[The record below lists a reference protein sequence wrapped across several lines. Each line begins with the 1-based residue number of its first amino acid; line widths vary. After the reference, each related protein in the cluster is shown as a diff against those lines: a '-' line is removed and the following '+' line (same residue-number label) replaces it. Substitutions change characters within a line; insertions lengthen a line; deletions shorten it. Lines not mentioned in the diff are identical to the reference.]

1 MQGVRTGVGVMAE
14 LPIDRWLNLK
24 NVPAFLRVITPV
36 EHVWWRPLETVALVV
51 VATAIFG
58 VLGTFVASLINFE
71 LIRVL
76 MLHQLPAWPDDAIQ
90 AVKSNLTHCGDCLM
104 GGVTDG
110 ILVGIVSGACMVAIL
125 ICVKLINHRPM
136 HSFITTAPK
145 FRWRLFLV
153 GLGAFTLLLG
163 GAEIIPETLHGW
175 HDRPVFWKAGETVP
189 IRVAYMLAML
199 SALPVA
205 AAFEE
210 VMCRGWL
217 LQTTAAFTRNL
228 VAILLANSVIF
239 ALLHIDNDI
248 GHNISRAS
256 LGMALSYGALRL
268 GGLELGIGVHAANNL
283 VILLLAQ
290 TLRQA
295 EKSSPSTL
303 GGILVNL
310 AISAALVG
318 LVELVARWE
327 PLRRWTHAE
336 DEAPGLEPVLAA
348 S

>member
-1 MQGVRTGVGVMAE
+1 MAE
-14 LPIDRWLNLK
+14 LPIDRWLNLRRY
-24 NVPAFLRVITPV
+24 PAFLRVISPM
-36 EHVWWRPLETVALVV
+36 EHDWWRPPETLALVI
-51 VATAIFG
+51 VATAIAG
-58 VLGTFVASLINFE
+58 VLGTLLASVINFE

-76 MLHQLPAWPDDAIQ
+76 MLGELPAWPGDAIL
-90 AVKSNLTHCGDCLM
+90 AVKSTQVHCGDCLV
-104 GGVTDG
+104 GGITDG
-110 ILVGIVSGACMVAIL
+110 VLVGVVSAACMIAILV
-125 ICVKLINHRPM
+125 CVTQVNHRPM
-136 HSFITTAPK
+136 RTWITAAPR
-145 FRWRLFLV
+145 FRWRLFFV
-153 GLGAFTLLLG
+153 GLGAFIVLLG
-163 GAEIIPETLHGW
+163 GAAIIPETLHGW
-175 HDRPVFWKAGETVP
+175 PDRPVFLKADETV
-189 IRVAYMLAML
+189 IVRLVYLVAML
-199 SALPVA
+199 GALPVA

-217 LQTTAAFTRNL
+217 LQTTAAFSRNL
-228 VAILLANSVIF
+228 IAILLANSVVF

-303 GGILVNL
+303 GGIVVNVAVSL
-310 AISAALVG
+310 ALVG

-336 DEAPGLEPVLAA
+336 DAESPLEPALAA
-348 S
+348 T

>member
-1 MQGVRTGVGVMAE
+1 MAE
-14 LPIDRWLNLK
+14 LPIDRWLNLRRR
-24 NVPAFLRVITPV
+24 PAFLGTITPL
-36 EHVWWRPLETVALVV
+36 EHVWWRPLETLALVV

-58 VLGTFVASLINFE
+58 VFGTFLASLINFE
-71 LIRVL
+71 LIRLL
-76 MLHQLPAWPDDAIQ
+76 MFHQPPTWPGDAIL
-90 AVKSNLTHCGDCLM
+90 AVKSNQVHCGDCLM

-110 ILVGIVSGACMVAIL
+110 VLVGIVSGACMIAIL
-125 ICVKLINHRPM
+125 ICVTLVNHRPM
-136 HSFITTAPK
+136 RTWITAAPK
-145 FRWRLFLV
+145 FRWRLFFV
-153 GLGAFTLLLG
+153 GLVAFVLLLG
-163 GAEIIPETLHGW
+163 GAAIVPETLHGW
-175 HDRPVFWKAGETVP
+175 PDRPVFLKADESVA
-189 IRVAYMLAML
+189 IRLVYMLAML
-199 SALPVA
+199 AALPVA

-217 LQTTAAFTRNL
+217 LQTTAAFTRNA
-228 VAILLANSVIF
+228 VAILLANSVVF

-303 GGILVNL
+303 GGIAVNL
-310 AISAALVG
+310 AVSLTLVA

-336 DEAPGLEPVLAA
+336 AIVPTAALAA